1 MALTKKDLLAI
12 GDLIREAMEK
22 GFAKF
27 DEEKIAPI
35 RTDIQFMKG
44 DINLIKTDIKNMKF
58 DLAGLRTEIDLIK
71 TDVRVLR
78 NDVDDLKNN
87 PPAQG
92 PIKPHM
98 RVH

>member
-12 GDLIREAMEK
+12 GDLIGGAL
-22 GFAKF
+22 AKF

-35 RTDIQFMKG
+35 RTDIQFMKA
-44 DINLIKTDIKNMKF
+44 DINQIKTDIKNMKF
-58 DLAGLRTEIDLIK
+58 DIAGLRTEIDLIK

-87 PPAQG
+87 LPG
-92 PIKPHM
+92 PGPNKPQM